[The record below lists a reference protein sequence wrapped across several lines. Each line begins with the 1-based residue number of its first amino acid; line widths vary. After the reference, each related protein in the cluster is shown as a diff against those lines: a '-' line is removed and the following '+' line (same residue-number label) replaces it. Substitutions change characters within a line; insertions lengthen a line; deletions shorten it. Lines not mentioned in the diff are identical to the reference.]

1 MLDPEFMQ
9 VASQL
14 KGGFGTENV
23 GPLLYTLI
31 KCCRP
36 KSVFE
41 VGAGYSTLFILK
53 ALKDNFDE
61 DQLERSQDNYLYGKT
76 EYYSSNY
83 EPILTSLDDFS
94 HPKSLAKSVHQFAL
108 FLDIDKFVAFK
119 DRDFRGFSKEIEPSL
134 LPFDFVWFDCGGLR
148 EYEDFVDEYWKLV
161 NPKGGIIVFH
171 STLTNLDLKVFLQK
185 IKLRQATSDFLNFEL
200 LSLLE
205 PHKQIQNSVT
215 MIRMISEVKTPIY
228 TIHP

>member
-1 MLDPEFMQ
+1 MLDPDFMQ

-14 KGGFGTENV
+14 QGGFGTENV

-41 VGAGYSTLFILK
+41 VGAGYSTLCILK
-53 ALKDNFDE
+53 ALKDNFYE
-61 DQLERSQDNYLYGKT
+61 DRLERSQDSYMYGET
-76 EYYSSNY
+76 EYHSREY
-83 EPILTSLDDFS
+83 EPLLTSLDDFS
-94 HPKSLAKSVHQFAL
+94 HPKSLAKSVHDFAV

-119 DRDFRGFSKEIEPSL
+119 DRNFQGFSKEIDPSL

-161 NPKGGIIVFH
+161 NPNGGIIVFH
-171 STLTNLDLKVFLQK
+171 STLTNLDLRVFLQK
-185 IKLRQATSDFLNFEL
+185 LKLRQATSDFLNFEL

-205 PHKQIQNSVT
+205 PHKQLQNSVT
-215 MIRMISEVKTPIY
+215 MIRMTSKVKDPIY

>member
-9 VASQL
+9 LASQL

-53 ALKDNFDE
+53 ALKDNCDE
-61 DQLERSQDNYLYGKT
+61 DSLERSQDNYLYGKT
-76 EYYSSNY
+76 EYHSSNY
-83 EPILTSLDDFS
+83 KPILTSLDDFS
-94 HPKSLAKSVHQFAL
+94 HPESAAKSVHQFAM

-119 DRDFRGFSKEIEPSL
+119 DRNFQGFSKEIDPSL

-161 NPKGGIIVFH
+161 DPNGGIIVFH
-171 STLTNLDLKVFLQK
+171 STLTNLDLRVFLQK
-185 IKLRQATSDFLNFEL
+185 LKLRQATSDFLNFEL

-205 PHKQIQNSVT
+205 PHKQLQNSVT
-215 MIRMISEVKTPIY
+215 MIRMTSKVKDPIY

>member
-1 MLDPEFMQ
+1 MLDPEFMK

-31 KCCRP
+31 KFCRP
-36 KSVFE
+36 KSVLE
-41 VGAGYSTLFILK
+41 VGAGFSTLFILK

-76 EYYSSNY
+76 EYYNNQY
-83 EPILTSLDDFS
+83 EAILTTLDDFS
-94 HPKSLAKSVHQFAL
+94 HSKSLAKSVNELAL
-108 FLDIDKFVAFK
+108 FLDLAQFAAFK
-119 DRDFRGFSKEIEPSL
+119 NRDFRGFSKEIDPFL
-134 LPFDFVWFDCGGLR
+134 LPFDFIWFDCGGLR

-161 NPKGGIIVFH
+161 NQNGGIILFH
-171 STLTNLDLKVFLQK
+171 STLTNLDLQPFIQT

-200 LSLLE
+200 VSLLE
-205 PHKQIQNSVT
+205 PHKKIQNSVT
-215 MIRMISEVKTPIY
+215 MIRVTSKVKNPIY